1 MNIGSSTQC
10 RFIKNLLKNTYLPTL
25 ACVSV
30 GDYINLNNV
39 YIFGNKIIR
48 CTESGVLGGFDY
60 GFACGPTQICSNKF
74 ICGVGVRTAKYEVVK
89 EYIYNG
95 FVPGETTKFK
105 NATEVYDLDTHRVL
119 GDYLRWKSS
128 VYKLPLM
135 GLYNCFFPN
144 VVHTVCI
151 KNVAVEGSKEDIL
164 VSESPD
170 PARKVFAVP
179 LKFGKM
185 YKVYFPRKEI
195 LKYRISFL
203 DPNTYELADIKV
215 SGTADR
221 LDGAVFGAGCVNY
234 TGDGEPLMMST
245 QIPDKMDYPK
255 ASGGYTTIT
264 YTDILKWEKFLFLII
279 DVDASMSKNILVSE
293 YPYLTDTEIFRT
305 SAYIEPILSPS
316 SVYGGEVPATVQKD
330 LSLLQFEFLSNL
342 VNVCSSLIGAP
353 AYAPFSD
360 SLLGY
365 LASYY
370 VANDVEIPN
379 NVRRVH
385 EKMRLKLYEGEHP
398 DVWNDYTGIKVYTK
412 HLSVPPGRNLKSDHC
427 KDVLTMFNTAMD
439 SFDYRVVPS
448 LDEVIAQLGN

>member
-60 GFACGPTQICSNKF
+60 GFACGPAQICSNKF
-74 ICGVGVRTAKYEVVK
+74 ICGVGVRTAKYEVIK

-105 NATEVYDLDTHRVL
+105 NATEVYDLGTHRAL

-128 VYKLPLM
+128 VCKLPLM

-144 VVHTVCI
+144 VVHTVHI
-151 KNVAVEGSKEDIL
+151 KNNTL
-164 VSESPD
+164 VPESPD
-170 PARKVFAVP
+170 PARKVYAVP

-203 DPNTYELADIKV
+203 DPNTYEIADIKV
-215 SGTADR
+215 GDTADQ
-221 LDGAVFGAGCVNY
+221 LDCAVFGSRCVSY
-234 TGDGEPLMMST
+234 TGSGEPLMMST
-245 QIPDKMDYPK
+245 QIPDKIDYIG
-255 ASGGYTTIT
+255 SDGGHATLP

-293 YPYLTDTEIFRT
+293 YPYLTDTETFRT
-305 SAYIEPILSPS
+305 SAHIEPILSPS
-316 SVYGGEVPATVQKD
+316 SVYGGEVSSAVQKD

-353 AYAPFSD
+353 VYAPFSD

-365 LASYY
+365 LSSYY
-370 VANDVEIPN
+370 VTNDVEIPN
-379 NVRRVH
+379 NARRVH
-385 EKMRLKLYEGEHP
+385 EKMRLKLYDGEHP
-398 DVWNDYTGIKVYTK
+398 DIWNDYTGIKVYTK
-412 HLSVPPGRNLKSDHC
+412 HLSVSPGRNLKSDHC
-427 KDVLTMFNTAMD
+427 KDVITMFNTAME
-439 SFDYRVVPS
+439 SFDYRDVPS
-448 LDEVIAQLGN
+448 LEEVITQLGN